1 MSFHSM
7 QELFERMERDGLPLW
22 EVVLSID
29 VEDRMVTREESM
41 AKMLTAWQAMQ
52 DAADAYTGTR
62 RSVSGLVGGD
72 GLKMRQYAKRG
83 RAMSGDYIS
92 EVIAEALSM
101 AESNACMRRI
111 VAAPTAGSC
120 GVLPAVL
127 LPLCKREELTQHQI
141 LEALYVASGIGSV
154 IAHRASI
161 SGAEGGCQAEVG
173 SAAAMAAGALVA
185 LRGGTAAQI
194 GNAVAMA
201 LKNLMGL
208 ACDPVAGL
216 VEVPCVKRNV
226 IGAVDAVSAA
236 DMALAGIE
244 SRIPVDE
251 VIDAMGEVGR
261 RLPVELRE
269 TALGGL
275 AATPTG
281 RAVKKHMQG
290 ERHAE
295 VLYDPW

>member
-1 MSFHSM
+1 MSLDSM
-7 QELFERMERDGLPLW
+7 KEIFDRMEAEHKPFW
-22 EVVLSID
+22 EIVLETD
-29 VEDRMVTREESM
+29 MDERQVTCQQSM
-41 AKMLTAWQAMQ
+41 AKMLTTWQYMV
-52 DAADAYTGTR
+52 DAADTYTGRR

-72 GLKMRQYAKRG
+72 GLKMRQYSIRG
-83 RAMSGDYIS
+83 RAMSGGYVS

-111 VAAPTAGSC
+111 VAAPTAGAC

-127 LPLCKREELTQHQI
+127 LPLCKYEELSQHRI
-141 LEALYVASGIGSV
+141 LEALYVASGIGAV
-154 IAHRASI
+154 IAYKACIAGAS
-161 SGAEGGCQAEVG
+161 GGCQAEIG
-173 SAAAMAAGALVA
+173 TASAMAAGALVA
-185 LRGGTAAQI
+185 LRL
-194 GNAVAMA
+194 V
-201 LKNLMGL
+201 
-208 ACDPVAGL
+208 CDPVAGL

-226 IGAVDAVSAA
+226 IGAVNAISAA

-261 RLPVELRE
+261 RMPVEFRE

-281 RAVKKHMQG
+281 RRVKQQMHPESQ
-290 ERHAE
+290 EF
-295 VLYDPW
+295 